1 MNLPVHW
8 VQEGSLELAR
18 VPSRGLGASR
28 GGGAEAVT
36 VPPKDGI
43 FLRALVYVNN
53 SNRNKSTCQHHSVG
67 PVSPTLSL
75 AKLPSRN
82 PRPHRSLP
90 PGTPTKAQVGP
101 RQPTSR
107 KALHS
112 VGLRGKASARKC
124 CLRAPVWGP
133 QVGKEIHRER
143 KPRLEEGPRGG
154 TAGARPELLSCPPP
168 TASPCLG
175 GGGEADAGLCC
186 RPLLAQCHFPIGK
199 GESDIAP
206 PSQTRGRVT
215 WSWTRTSML
224 IQETRTPPPCY

>member
-36 VPPKDGI
+36 VPPKDGM
-43 FLRALVYVNN
+43 FLRALVSVNN

-175 GGGEADAGLCC
+175 GGGARRMQGYAVVPCWPSVIS
-186 RPLLAQCHFPIGK
+186 PLGK
-199 GESDIAP
+199 E
-206 PSQTRGRVT
+206 SQT
-215 WSWTRTSML
+215 
-224 IQETRTPPPCY
+224 

>member
-36 VPPKDGI
+36 IPPKDGM
-43 FLRALVYVNN
+43 FLRALVCVNN
-53 SNRNKSTCQHHSVG
+53 SNHNKSTCQHHSVG

-143 KPRLEEGPRGG
+143 KRGWRKGRGEGLQEPG
-154 TAGARPELLSCPPP
+154 LSC
-168 TASPCLG
+168 
-175 GGGEADAGLCC
+175 
-186 RPLLAQCHFPIGK
+186 
-199 GESDIAP
+199 
-206 PSQTRGRVT
+206 
-215 WSWTRTSML
+215 
-224 IQETRTPPPCY
+224 